1 MRQEA
6 ARLRD
11 PAYRA
16 EQVAK
21 NREQGNAVTD
31 AELLALSPKLVER
44 AAEMDRNADE
54 MANRAKRPT

>member
-6 ARLRD
+6 PRLRD

-21 NREQGNAVTD
+21 NGEQGNAVTD